1 MMRRNCERANVLRL
15 ASATLLL
22 STLVACSDE
31 VPQTSFLLIT
41 VDTLRADALGSYGAS
56 PSVTPNLD
64 RLASRSTVFENAS
77 APMPMTRPSH
87 FSLFTSLYPRE
98 HGVMN
103 NHIKLPDERLT
114 LAEILAE
121 AGYRTGA
128 FVAVGLLSEESG
140 AGQGFEVIRAPRRQR
155 PANEVVDEALAWVES
170 LDENEPFFL
179 WVHVFDPHQPY
190 EQIEP
195 ELGDVDP
202 EMMKKLP
209 SIAWADLYALADEH
223 EGDIPQEVLDHA
235 RDLYRAEVAWV
246 DQQLGRLLEGIAS
259 VRNLDDTFTVLTA
272 DHGECFEDGVFFD
285 HSDCLLDGALRIP
298 LMVRHPAS
306 FVAGKRVATQV
317 SSVDVAP
324 TILEAAGLPLPDEFS
339 GSSLRSLT
347 RESDRFVLVQHP
359 FYQSKRVEG
368 LLTKRRAIKS
378 VGGVPSSEIIVD
390 VEKVGVVGPG
400 WKFIRSGGD
409 EELYRMSPERDETR
423 NLASSQRDQAERL
436 GRELDRLLEQHP
448 LEIIEKHEINDELRS
463 TLEALGYIQ

>member
-1 MMRRNCERANVLRL
+1 MMWRSQRWSRGVGLIL
-15 ASATLLL
+15 GASALL
-22 STLVACSDE
+22 ACADE
-31 VPQTSFLLIT
+31 PSRTSFLLIT

-64 RLASRSTVFENAS
+64 RLASQSTVFENAA
-77 APMPMTRPSH
+77 APMPLTRPSH
-87 FSLFTSLYPRE
+87 FSLLTSLYPRE

-103 NHIKLPDERLT
+103 NRIKLPDEHLT

-128 FVAVGLLSEESG
+128 FVAVGHLSEESG
-140 AGQGFEVIRAPRRQR
+140 AGQGFEVIRAPKRQR
-155 PANEVVDEALAWVES
+155 PANEVVDEALAWAGS
-170 LDENEPFFL
+170 LDGNDPFFL

-190 EQIEP
+190 EQIDA

-209 SIAWADLYALADEH
+209 SIDWSDLYTLADEN

-235 RDLYRAEVAWV
+235 QDLYRAEVAWV

-259 VRNLDDTFTVLTA
+259 VRNPDDTFTVLTA

-317 SSVDVAP
+317 SIVDVAP
-324 TILEAAGLPLPDEFS
+324 TILEAAGLSLPAEFS
-339 GSSLRSLT
+339 GSSLQSLT
-347 RESDRFVLVQHP
+347 RESDRFVLVNNA
-359 FYQSKRVEG
+359 FYKSMRVEG
-368 LLTKRRAIKS
+368 LLTTLRAI
-378 VGGVPSSEIIVD
+378 
-390 VEKVGVVGPG
+390 
-400 WKFIRSGGD
+400 
-409 EELYRMSPERDETR
+409 
-423 NLASSQRDQAERL
+423 
-436 GRELDRLLEQHP
+436 
-448 LEIIEKHEINDELRS
+448 
-463 TLEALGYIQ
+463 